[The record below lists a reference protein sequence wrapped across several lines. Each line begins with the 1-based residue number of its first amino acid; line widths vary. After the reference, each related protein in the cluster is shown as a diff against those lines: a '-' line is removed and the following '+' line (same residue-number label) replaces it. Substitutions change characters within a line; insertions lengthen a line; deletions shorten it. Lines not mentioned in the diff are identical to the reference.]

1 VRKMSRGLAIQLAKA
16 RKEISRLLQERER
29 FIEIVGQQRI
39 YINTLTATMAE
50 YENQKEVKE

>member
-1 VRKMSRGLAIQLAKA
+1 MSKGLAIQLAKA
-16 RKEISRLLQERER
+16 RKEISHLLQERER

-39 YINTLTATMAE
+39 YINTLTAAVAE

>member
-39 YINTLTATMAE
+39 Y
-50 YENQKEVKE
+50 